1 MAGVAA
7 DGFGLLGAGWLAAP
21 AMWAL
26 LKTIGISVVLSVVNM
41 VSLGSRRNAVI
52 GDASSR
58 RRSAP

>member
-1 MAGVAA
+1 M
-7 DGFGLLGAGWLAAP
+7 LGAGWLAAP